1 MANFIEITDKDGWR
15 KDFQIR
21 KTITHI
27 GCDAANDLVLETLRG
42 AGVLPRHVQ
51 LIFSNGLFRLV
62 NIGNVECKA
71 WQLGDSPREISIAA
85 FSAIDLQNGM
95 QIKLGDFRLKL
106 ALEDG
111 TQMHAENALPATQA
125 LALAAANANGNGTA
139 ATNGGHAATQP
150 PGDGNPFIIGAD
162 VIGLKL
168 KLPRAVL
175 TANQPLTGTVAVRN
189 RGNKTGAQ
197 FKLDL
202 IGLPPEMV
210 ELGPGPILFPNAEK
224 EVSIKITHPLGPRP
238 PAGELRVV
246 IRAVAPD
253 AYPGQSA
260 SIAQFLNIAPYFQ
273 HKMSL
278 TPAT

>member
-1 MANFIEITDKDGWR
+1 VANIIEITDRDGWR
-15 KDFQIR
+15 KEFQIR

-27 GCDAANDLVLETLRG
+27 GCDAANDLVLEPLRG

-51 LIFSNGLFRLV
+51 LITGNGLFRLV
-62 NIGNVECKA
+62 NIGNVEFKA
-71 WQLGDSPREISIAA
+71 WQMGDAPREIQVSP
-85 FSAIDLQNGM
+85 FSAIDLMNGM

-111 TQMHAENALPATQA
+111 QPAMIGEGALPNPAM
-125 LALAAANANGNGTA
+125 LALAAAGAQTASGGNGNGA
-139 ATNGGHAATQP
+139 AQP
-150 PGDGNPFIIGAD
+150 LGDGNPFIIGAD

-168 KLPRAVL
+168 KLPRTVL
-175 TANQPLTGTVAVRN
+175 APNQPLTGTVAVRN

-202 IGLPPEMV
+202 IGLPPEMF

-224 EVSIKITHPLGPRP
+224 DVPIKIMHPLGPRP

-260 SIAQFLNIAPYFQ
+260 SIAQFLNIAPYYS
-273 HKMSL
+273 HKLEL

>member
-1 MANFIEITDKDGWR
+1 VANVIEITDKDGWR

-27 GCDAANDLVLETLRG
+27 GCDAGNDLVLETLRG

-51 LIFSNGLFRLV
+51 LILSNGLFRLV
-62 NIGNVECKA
+62 NIGNVEFKA
-71 WQLGDSPREISIAA
+71 WQLGDSPREMNVGA

-111 TQMHAENALPATQA
+111 TQMQAENALPATQA
-125 LALAAANANGNGTA
+125 LALAGAQAGANGNGNGNGA
-139 ATNGGHAATQP
+139 ALP

-175 TANQPLTGTVAVRN
+175 TPNLPLTGTVAVRN

-202 IGLPPEMV
+202 IGLPPEMF

-224 EVSIKITHPLGPRP
+224 EVPIKITHPMGPRP

-260 SIAQFLNIAPYFQ
+260 SIAQFLNIAPYFN
-273 HKMSL
+273 HKMTL

>member
-1 MANFIEITDKDGWR
+1 MANVIEITDKDGWR
-15 KDFQIR
+15 KDFTVN

-27 GCDAANDLVLETLRG
+27 GSDAGNDLVLESLRG

-51 LIFSNGLFRLV
+51 LILSNGLFRLV
-62 NIGNVECKA
+62 NIGNIEFKA
-71 WQLGDSPREISIAA
+71 WQLGDSPREMNVGA

-111 TQMHAENALPATQA
+111 AQAQHENALPAAQA
-125 LALAAANANGNGTA
+125 LALVGAQAGANGNGH
-139 ATNGGHAATQP
+139 NATQP

-168 KLPRAVL
+168 KLPRVVL
-175 TANQPLTGTVAVRN
+175 APNMPLTGTVAVRN

-202 IGLPPEMV
+202 IGLPPEMF

-224 EVSIKITHPLGPRP
+224 EVPIKITHPMGPRP
-238 PAGELRVV
+238 PAGEVRVV

-260 SIAQFLNIAPYFQ
+260 SIAQFLNIAPYFS
-273 HKMSL
+273 HKLTL

>member
-1 MANFIEITDKDGWR
+1 MANVIEITDRDGWR
-15 KDFQIR
+15 KEFQIR

-27 GCDAANDLVLETLRG
+27 GSDAANDLVLESLRG

-51 LIFSNGLFRLV
+51 LITGNGLFRMV
-62 NIGNVECKA
+62 NIGNVEFKA
-71 WQLGDSPREISIAA
+71 WLMGDAPRELQVAP
-85 FSAIDLQNGM
+85 FSAVDLQNGM

-106 ALEDG
+106 SLDDG
-111 TQMHAENALPATQA
+111 QQAPGDSALPSPAT
-125 LALAAANANGNGTA
+125 LALAAAGAQSNGNGA
-139 ATNGGHAATQP
+139 AQP
-150 PGDGNPFIIGAD
+150 PGDGNPFIIGAE

-168 KLPRAVL
+168 KLPRALL
-175 TANQPLTGTVAVRN
+175 TPNQPLTGTVAVRN
-189 RGNKTGAQ
+189 RGSKTGAQ

-202 IGLPPEMV
+202 IGLPPDMFEI
-210 ELGPGPILFPNAEK
+210 GPGPILFPNAEK
-224 EVSIKITHPLGPRP
+224 EVPIKITHPLGPRP

-260 SIAQFLNIAPYFQ
+260 SIAQFLNIAPYFS
-273 HKMSL
+273 HKMEL

>member
-1 MANFIEITDKDGWR
+1 MANVIEITDKDGWR
-15 KDFQIR
+15 KEFQVS

-27 GCDAANDLVLETLRG
+27 GCDAANDLVLDPIRG

-51 LIFSNGLFRLV
+51 LITGNGLFRMV
-62 NIGNVECKA
+62 NIGNVEFKA
-71 WQLGDSPREISIAA
+71 WQLGDAPREIQVAP
-85 FSAIDLQNGM
+85 FSAVDLQNGM

-106 ALEDG
+106 SLQEG
-111 TQMHAENALPATQA
+111 QPAMVGEGA
-125 LALAAANANGNGTA
+125 LAVATTLALVAGDGHANGNGS
-139 ATNGGHAATQP
+139 TQP

-175 TANQPLTGTVAVRN
+175 TPNQPLVGSVAVRN
-189 RGNKTGAQ
+189 RGNKAGAQ

-224 EVSIKITHPLGPRP
+224 EVPIKIVHPMGPRP

-246 IRAVAPD
+246 VRAVAPD

-260 SIAQFLNIAPYFQ
+260 SIAQFLNIAPYYS
-273 HKMSL
+273 HKMEL

>member
-1 MANFIEITDKDGWR
+1 VANIIEITDKDGWR
-15 KDFQIR
+15 KEFQIR

-27 GCDAANDLVLETLRG
+27 GCDAANDMVLEPLRG

-51 LIFSNGLFRLV
+51 LITGNGLFRLV
-62 NIGNVECKA
+62 NIGNVEFKA
-71 WQLGDSPREISIAA
+71 WQMGDSPREIQVSP

-106 ALEDG
+106 SLDEGTPALVGES
-111 TQMHAENALPATQA
+111 ALPNPAT
-125 LALAAANANGNGTA
+125 LALTAAGSQTNGSGNGNGT
-139 ATNGGHAATQP
+139 TQP
-150 PGDGNPFIIGAD
+150 PGDGNPFIIGAE

-168 KLPRAVL
+168 KLSRAVL
-175 TANQPLTGTVAVRN
+175 TPNQPLIGTVAVRN

-197 FKLDL
+197 FKLDV

-210 ELGPGPILFPNAEK
+210 EMGPGPILFPNAEK
-224 EVSIKITHPLGPRP
+224 EVPIKFIHPMGPRP

-260 SIAQFLNIAPYFQ
+260 SIAQFLNIAPYYS
-273 HKMSL
+273 HKLEL

>member
-1 MANFIEITDKDGWR
+1 MANVIEITDKDGWR
-15 KDFQIR
+15 KEFTVR

-27 GCDAANDLVLETLRG
+27 GCDAANDLVLEPLRG

-51 LIFSNGLFRLV
+51 LILSNGLFRLV

-71 WQLGDSPREISIAA
+71 WQLGDSPREMQIGA

-95 QIKLGDFRLKL
+95 QIKLGDFRLRL

-111 TQMHAENALPATQA
+111 TPALNENALPAPQA
-125 LALAAANANGNGTA
+125 LAIAGMAASANGNGA
-139 ATNGGHAATQP
+139 AHP
-150 PGDGNPFIIGAD
+150 PGEGDPFIIGAD

-175 TANQPLTGTVAVRN
+175 TPNQPLTGTVAVRN

-202 IGLPPEMV
+202 IGLPPDMF

-224 EVSIKITHPLGPRP
+224 EVPIKIIHPQGPRP

-260 SIAQFLNIAPYFQ
+260 SIAQFLNIAPYFN
-273 HKMSL
+273 HKMTL

>member
-1 MANFIEITDKDGWR
+1 VANIIEITDKDGWR
-15 KDFQIR
+15 KEFQIR

-27 GCDAANDLVLETLRG
+27 GCDAANDLVLEPLRG

-51 LIFSNGLFRLV
+51 LITGNGLFRLV
-62 NIGNVECKA
+62 NIGNVEFKA
-71 WQLGDSPREISIAA
+71 WQLGDVPREIQVSP

-106 ALEDG
+106 ALDDG
-111 TQMHAENALPATQA
+111 QLALTGESALAGAGA
-125 LALAAANANGNGTA
+125 LALAANSSNGNA
-139 ATNGGHAATQP
+139 AGNGAPAALP
-150 PGDGNPFIIGAD
+150 PGDGNPFIIGAE

-175 TANQPLTGTVAVRN
+175 SPNQPLAGTVAVRN
-189 RGNKTGAQ
+189 RGSKTGVQ
-197 FKLDL
+197 FKLEV
-202 IGLPPEMV
+202 IGLPAEMV
-210 ELGPGPILFPNAEK
+210 EIGPGPILFPNAEK
-224 EVSIKITHPLGPRP
+224 EVPIKFVHPMGPRP

-260 SIAQFLNIAPYFQ
+260 SIAQFLNIAPYYS
-273 HKMSL
+273 HKMEL
-278 TPAT
+278 TPAL